1 MDVMQIPHLSV
12 ISISKKTVLNN
23 PIWRGIRLKLTDF
36 SWVMEHS
43 IKNFWNLL
51 EAQGD
56 FAEARCHGST
66 DIMQVG

>member
-1 MDVMQIPHLSV
+1 
-12 ISISKKTVLNN
+12 
-23 PIWRGIRLKLTDF
+23 
-36 SWVMEHS
+36 MEHS